1 MVMTRHSRSQAA
13 IALAPVDRPP
23 RYVPAMA
30 CQVASELLGRKAH
43 AGTGSL
49 HFAEAE
55 AWCRGDAAHE
65 EFQEQLYEDLSE
77 LYRALDIDVFR
88 MPWRMSARPARRVD
102 EYTFLYGDSDGAH
115 TVYRYCPETCDFA
128 AISSTAEP
136 PDEGTFARRVQA
148 QERALEEGALEAL
161 ELGQEHLEMQR
172 RYGRE
177 FFLVYNGGSIGVGLS
192 AERMM
197 LLALAPDVMAREMMV
212 QARRTV
218 ALARMLHKS
227 PCPGVM
233 IGGLDL
239 AGAAG
244 PLYSPETFRRVT
256 LPAYRYV
263 MDHLRPMGVHFVFR
277 SDGNLWPL
285 SDMLFVEAGVN
296 GFGEVDRE
304 AGMTAGEL
312 RRRYPK
318 LVLWGN
324 FSSSLLARATWQ
336 QVRDEA
342 RRIVEES
349 GAGGYYHGCSN
360 AILPGTPA
368 RNVEALFSV

>member
-1 MVMTRHSRSQAA
+1 MGMTRHSRCQAA
-13 IALAPVDRPP
+13 VALAPVDRPP
-23 RYVPAMA
+23 RYVPAIA
-30 CQVASELLGRKAH
+30 CQVASELLGRKAY

-49 HFAEAE
+49 HFAEAD
-55 AWCRGDAAHE
+55 AWCKGDAAHE
-65 EFQEQLYEDLSE
+65 DFQEQLYEDLAE

-88 MPWRMSARPARRVD
+88 MPWRMSVRPARRLD
-102 EYTFLYGDSDGAH
+102 EHTFLYGDAGGAH
-115 TVYRYCPETCDFA
+115 TVYRYCPETGDFA
-128 AISSTAEP
+128 AVSSTAEP
-136 PDEGTFARRVQA
+136 PDEQAFACRVQA
-148 QERALEEGALEAL
+148 QEQALEEGTLGEL
-161 ELGQEHLEMQR
+161 ELGQEHLKMYR
-172 RYGRE
+172 RFGGE

-212 QARRTV
+212 QARRSV
-218 ALARMLHKS
+218 ALARLLERS
-227 PCPGVM
+227 PCPRVM
-233 IGGLDL
+233 MGGLDL

-244 PLYSPETFRRVT
+244 PLYSPRTFREVT
-256 LPAYRYV
+256 LPAYQYL
-263 MDHLRPMGVHFVFR
+263 MDHLRPMGIHFVFR

-285 SDMLFVEAGVN
+285 SDMLFVEAGID

-312 RRRYPK
+312 RKRYPT

-342 RRIVEES
+342 RRIVEEAGS
-349 GAGGYYHGCSN
+349 GYFHGCSN
-360 AILPGTPA
+360 AILPDTPA